1 MSDEQDTD
9 REEDREEV
17 KAIVELVSVYHDRGL
32 HLPKR
37 AIYLGSETF
46 SSDGDEIGV
55 DAAMADTFIR
65 NMHILEG
72 LSGDPITVHL
82 NSCGG
87 DVYHGL
93 AIYDAI
99 KTSPCDVTIIVRGYA
114 MSMGS
119 IILQAAKTR
128 LMGPR
133 AVQMVHYG
141 TDSISHHSKTVMK
154 RAAESERVNNWMEDM
169 YLSRIRE
176 KHPRYTKAK
185 LRKLLDH
192 DTYLTAEASIRLGL
206 ADGIG

>member
-1 MSDEQDTD
+1 MSDDSSID
-9 REEDREEV
+9 REEDRDEV
-17 KAIVELVSVYHDRGL
+17 KTILEIASAYHDRGL

-72 LSGDPITVHL
+72 LSSDPITTYL

-99 KTSPCDVTIIVRGYA
+99 KLSPCEVNIYVRGYA

-119 IILQAAKTR
+119 IILQAATR
-128 LMGPR
+128 RFMSPN

-141 TDSISHHSKTVMK
+141 TDSISHHSKTVIK
-154 RAAESERVNNWMEDM
+154 RAAESERVNDWMERM
-169 YLSRIRE
+169 YLARI
-176 KHPRYTKAK
+176 KQKQPRFTLAK
-185 LRKLLDH
+185 LKKLLDH
-192 DTYLTAEASIRLGL
+192 DTYLTADASIDLGL
-206 ADGIG
+206 ADRIG